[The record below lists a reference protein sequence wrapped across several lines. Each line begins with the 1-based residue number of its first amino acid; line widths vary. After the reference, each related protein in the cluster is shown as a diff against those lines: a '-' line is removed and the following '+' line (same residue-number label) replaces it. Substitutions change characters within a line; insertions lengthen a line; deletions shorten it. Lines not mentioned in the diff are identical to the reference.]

1 MHTSLKISAV
11 LVAASLPWFASYASA
26 QPVLTS
32 TLPGAV
38 APGKTVELKLQGQK
52 LDDPLTVWSSFP
64 AKIELAPLPEPKP
77 GQTARTIKVTLE
89 PNVPVGIGGLMVGTP
104 EGASD
109 TLLLLVDDL
118 PSVADNGQNQSP
130 AQAQAVTLPVA
141 VDGVSDGSRY
151 DYYKLTAAAGQ
162 RLAVEVFAGRLGN
175 DYDPV
180 VRLLDAAGKELAY
193 ADDDAG
199 LGSDCQF
206 AYTFAAAGEYL
217 LEVRDNQYRA
227 GGRYRLR
234 LGDFPIVATAF
245 PLGVQ
250 VDVPSKVG
258 GAGLGS
264 EALPPGDVS
273 IPAAAGGGRV
283 AVGIKYPGGAS
294 SALKQV
300 SASKWPEAQEAEPN
314 NELAQANPL
323 AAPGA
328 ISGRFETAGDQDVY
342 QFEAKAGQKWAIRA
356 TSRSLGSPAQVKMF
370 VKKADGAAV
379 AESAVSDADEEV
391 LAVTIPA
398 DGSYRLVVQDL
409 LKRHG
414 PGFSYRVS
422 IEPVL
427 PFSLALK
434 PDKATRYRHVLAK
447 NGAMAIEV
455 QAARNG
461 YDGPITLA
469 VEGPGGAYQV
479 FNHIIGEKQPATRMI
494 VIPPAGLNPGQL
506 AALKVT
512 GTASVGGENI
522 VVSTNTVD
530 LVRVLR
536 PQLSFPPTWL
546 DGVIP
551 TAVSTDVAPFYTAT
565 IDRPA
570 VVLARS
576 TTQTEFQVK
585 LERQSDQFKDPLTV
599 LVPQAPPGF
608 TFEVKRNGN
617 GKQETYQVI
626 VKAPAGL
633 PEGAHALKVVSYG
646 ELGGKGLAV
655 VSADLPLQVVN
666 PLQVTL
672 APAGGLVF
680 GNKQKLKVAVTRVD
694 IGGKVDKQPV
704 VVKWKKL
711 PAGVTGPAE
720 VTIPADQDSAV
731 VELVAAADA
740 AAAAFNDLA
749 VTATTKYQGQDV
761 TVESAPFAGE
771 IVK

>member
-1 MHTSLKISAV
+1 MRTSLKISAITMATLFLLLARPV
-11 LVAASLPWFASYASA
+11 VA

-77 GQTARTIKVTLE
+77 GQTTRTLKVTLE
-89 PNVPVGIGGLMVGTP
+89 PTVPVGVGGLMVSTP
-104 EGASD
+104 EGTSD

-130 AQAQAVTLPVA
+130 PQAQALTLPVA

-151 DYYKLTAAAGQ
+151 DYYKFSAAAGQ

-206 AYTFAAAGEYL
+206 AHTFAAAGEYL

-250 VDVPSKVG
+250 VGVASKVG
-258 GAGLGS
+258 GAGVGS

-273 IPAAAGGGRV
+273 VPAALAGGRA

-300 SASKWPEAQEAEPN
+300 VASKWPEAMEAEPN
-314 NELAQANPL
+314 NDLGQGNPI
-323 AAPGA
+323 ATPGA
-328 ISGRFETAGDQDVY
+328 VSGRLDTAGDQDVF
-342 QFEAKAGQKWAIRA
+342 QFEGKTGQKWLIRA
-356 TSRSLGSPAQVKMF
+356 TSRSLGSPALVKMF
-370 VKKADGAAV
+370 LKKADGAAV
-379 AESAVSDADEEV
+379 AESAVSDADEES

-414 PGFSYRVS
+414 PNFAYRVS
-422 IEPVL
+422 IEPST

-434 PDKATRYRHVLAK
+434 PDKATRYRHLLAK
-447 NGAMAIEV
+447 NGALAIEV

-479 FNHIIGEKQPATRMI
+479 FNQVIGEKQPATRMI

-506 AALKVT
+506 AALRVT
-512 GTASVGGENI
+512 GTANVGGEN
-522 VVSTNTVD
+522 VSVSTSTVD

-536 PQLSFPPTWL
+536 PQLSFPPSWI

-551 TAVSTDVAPFYTAT
+551 AAVSADVTPFYKAT
-565 IDRPA
+565 VDRPA

-576 TTQTEFQVK
+576 TTQTEFNVK

-617 GKQETYQVI
+617 GKEETYQVI

-633 PEGAHALKVVSYG
+633 P
-646 ELGGKGLAV
+646 KG
-655 VSADLPLQVVN
+655 
-666 PLQVTL
+666 
-672 APAGGLVF
+672 
-680 GNKQKLKVAVTRVD
+680 RMR
-694 IGGKVDKQPV
+694 
-704 VVKWKKL
+704 
-711 PAGVTGPAE
+711 
-720 VTIPADQDSAV
+720 
-731 VELVAAADA
+731 
-740 AAAAFNDLA
+740 
-749 VTATTKYQGQDV
+749 
-761 TVESAPFAGE
+761 
-771 IVK
+771 